1 MKRIVYNVLVL
12 ALLVVT
18 LMSCDSNSAKK
29 TLLKMDVDKMQKE
42 LPLKLGSMGD
52 LTALTYDDD
61 VVTITYL
68 LNENLNDIDGL
79 IKDSILI
86 KENFQCMV
94 SRNNNM
100 QKMVRQIAAADA
112 SLVLKYKGQTSG
124 KVASVT
130 IAKEEL
136 ANTDKFILTGTE
148 AAEKLVKNLSRLE
161 RNRMPTTVGNGIK
174 MVDAF
179 WDGDNYVYLAS
190 LDKRIYSIE
199 ALRMS
204 DKNEMKKGI
213 IMALANEPASQAF
226 IEAIITL
233 RKNICYRY
241 KIEGSDDYVDVV
253 VPYSE
258 LKSVL
263 SRFGKKM

>member
-1 MKRIVYNVLVL
+1 MKRVVCNVLVL
-12 ALLVVT
+12 ALVVMT
-18 LMSCDSNSAKK
+18 LLSCESNSAKK
-29 TLLKMDVDKMQKE
+29 TLLKMDIEKTQKE
-42 LPLKLGSMGD
+42 LPLKLGSMGE
-52 LTALTYDDD
+52 LTGLTYDDD

-68 LNENLNDIDGL
+68 LNENLNDIEGL
-79 IKDSILI
+79 IKDSILV

-94 SRNNNM
+94 ARNNNM
-100 QKMVRQIAAADA
+100 QKMVKQMAGVEA
-112 SLVLKYKGQTSG
+112 SLVLKYKGKTSG

-136 ANTDKFILTGTE
+136 ANTDKFILTGAE

-161 RNRMPTTVGNGIK
+161 RNRMPTNVGNGIK

-179 WDGDNYVYLAS
+179 WDGNNYVYLAS
-190 LDKRIYSIE
+190 LDNHIYSIE

-213 IMALANEPASQAF
+213 VMALANEPASQAF
-226 IEAIITL
+226 VEAMITL

-241 KIEGSDDYVDVV
+241 KIEGCDDYVDVV

>member
-1 MKRIVYNVLVL
+1 MKRVVCNVLVL
-12 ALLVVT
+12 ALVVMA
-18 LMSCDSNSAKK
+18 LLSCESNSAKK
-29 TLLKMDVDKMQKE
+29 TLLKMDIEKTQKE
-42 LPLKLGSMGD
+42 LPLKLGSMGE
-52 LTALTYDDD
+52 LTGLTYDDD

-68 LNENLNDIDGL
+68 LNENLNDIEGL
-79 IKDSILI
+79 IKDSTLV

-94 SRNNNM
+94 ARNNNM
-100 QKMVRQIAAADA
+100 QKMVKQMAGVEA
-112 SLVLKYKGQTSG
+112 SLVLKYKGKTSG

-136 ANTDKFILTGTE
+136 ANTDKFILTGAE

-161 RNRMPTTVGNGIK
+161 RNRMPTNVGNGIK

-179 WDGDNYVYLAS
+179 WDGNNYVYLAS
-190 LDKRIYSIE
+190 LDNHIYSIE

-213 IMALANEPASQAF
+213 VMALANEPASQAF
-226 IEAIITL
+226 VEAMITL

-241 KIEGSDDYVDVV
+241 QIEGSDDHVDVV